1 MDASTSSIEAVFLT
15 TGEAILPGRIPG
27 GFRLDVI
34 AEYAPDKIR
43 NVVLLGHSH
52 DGKTMLAEAMLFAS
66 GGVARMGSPDQGTAT
81 TDFEPEEQKRKIS
94 INLGVAFAEHNGHK
108 VNILDAPGFFDFAG
122 QVVSGLRA
130 AEGAV
135 VVVGPSSQLAVGT
148 EVAWEQCNRTSK
160 PRIVVVNKLDKEHS
174 DFYGA
179 IDAMR
184 QNLSPRPFPLHLPI
198 GAEQDFRGIVDLLH
212 MKAFV
217 TAEDGKG
224 SEIPIPDEMKP
235 RVEEYRGQL
244 IEAAAESDDSL
255 LEKYLDAGTLDEE
268 EIQRGLRQGILDAKV
283 APVVCA
289 SATKL
294 LGVRTLLSTIVE
306 LMPSPEADPDKPV
319 KAFVFST
326 GGDQFGRVTYF
337 KVIAGVVKAD
347 AHLPNLSRG
356 GEERLAQIFF
366 PRGKEHVAATEVRA
380 GDIAAATKLSHTL
393 TGDTLGMKDGGP
405 LPGLDLPGPAYSL
418 AITPKAR
425 GDEEKISSGLARL
438 SEEDP
443 TLHVERTEETHQLVI
458 AGLGDVH
465 LDVTLEKL
473 RRKYGVEATTATP
486 RVPYRE
492 TVHGS
497 ARAEGRHVKQSG
509 GHGQYGICVI
519 EVAPTARGE
528 GFVWED
534 KIFGGSIPQNFRLS
548 VQKGIVDTMSKGVVA
563 GYPMV
568 DVRVTLLDGK
578 YHSVDSNDM
587 AFQIAGSLAIRK
599 GALDAGPVL
608 LEPIVE
614 ATIRVPERNLG
625 DIMSDVNGRRGKIL
639 GTEPT
644 DGYQDVKV
652 LVPESEMLRFALD
665 LRSVTQG
672 RGSFAMKFS
681 HYEEMPAHLAKGII
695 EEFQKQHETAAS
707 AH

>member
-1 MDASTSSIEAVFLT
+1 MATA
-15 TGEAILPGRIPG
+15 
-27 GFRLDVI
+27 
-34 AEYAPDKIR
+34 YAPDKIR

-66 GGVARMGSPDQGTAT
+66 GAIARMGSPDQSTAT
-81 TDFEPEEQKRKIS
+81 TDSEPEEHKRKIS
-94 INLGVAFAEHNGHK
+94 INLGVAFAEHNGFK
-108 VNILDAPGFFDFAG
+108 INILDAPGFFDFAG
-122 QVVSGLRA
+122 QVASGLRA

-135 VVVGPSSQLAVGT
+135 VVAGPTAHMAVGT
-148 EVAWEQCNRTSK
+148 EIAWEQCNRTRK
-160 PRIVVVNKLDKEHS
+160 PRIVVVNKLDKENS

-179 IDAMR
+179 VAAMR
-184 QNLSPRPFPLHLPI
+184 ETLSPRPFPLHLPI
-198 GAEQDFRGIVDLLH
+198 GAEHDFRGIVDLLH
-212 MKAFV
+212 LKAYV

-224 SEIPIPDEMKP
+224 SEIPIPDDMKA
-235 RVEEYRGQL
+235 RVDEYRGQL
-244 IEAAAESDDSL
+244 VEAAAESDDAL
-255 LEKYLDAGTLDEE
+255 LEKYLDAGELSEE
-268 EIQRGLRQGILDAKV
+268 EIQRGLREGILDAKV
-283 APVVCA
+283 APVLCC

-294 LGVRTLLSTIVE
+294 LGVRTLMSTIAE
-306 LMPSPEADPDKPV
+306 LMPPPDAEPDKPA
-319 KAFVFST
+319 KLFVFST
-326 GGDQFGRVTYF
+326 GGDQFGRVSYF
-337 KVIAGVVKAD
+337 KVVAGTVKPD

-366 PRGKEHVAATEVRA
+366 PRGKEHVAAAEVHA
-380 GDIAAATKLSHTL
+380 GDIAAATKLAHAL
-393 TGDTLGMKDGGP
+393 TGDTLGLKDGGP
-405 LPGLDLPGPAYSL
+405 LAGIDLPGPAFSL

-443 TLHVERTEETHQLVI
+443 TLHVERKEETHQLVI
-458 AGLGDVH
+458 SGLGDVH

-473 RRKYGVEATTATP
+473 KRKYGVDATTATP

-492 TVHGS
+492 TVSGS

-519 EVAPTARGE
+519 EVAPTTRGD

-534 KIFGGSIPQNFRLS
+534 KIFGGSIPHNFRPS
-548 VQKGIVDTMSKGVVA
+548 VEKGIVDTMGKGVVA

-568 DVRVTLLDGK
+568 DVRVTLVDGK

-587 AFQIAGSLAIRK
+587 AFQIAGSLAIRR

-608 LEPIVE
+608 LEPMVE
-614 ATIRVPERNLG
+614 ATIHVPERNLG

-644 DGYQDVKV
+644 DGYQDVKA

-665 LRSVTQG
+665 LRSITQG
-672 RGSFAMKFS
+672 RGSFTQKFS
-681 HYEEMPAHLAKGII
+681 HYDEMPAHLAKAII
-695 EEFQKQHETAAS
+695 DQYQKEQQAS
-707 AH
+707 

>member
-1 MDASTSSIEAVFLT
+1 
-15 TGEAILPGRIPG
+15 
-27 GFRLDVI
+27 
-34 AEYAPDKIR
+34 
-43 NVVLLGHSH
+43 VVLLGHSH
-52 DGKTMLAEAMLFAS
+52 DGKTTLAEAMLFAS
-66 GGVARMGSPDQGTAT
+66 GAVARMGSPDQATAAM
-81 TDFEPEEQKRKIS
+81 DFEPEEQRRKIS
-94 INLGVAFAEHNGHK
+94 INLGVAFAEHNGFK
-108 VNILDAPGFFDFAG
+108 INLLDAPGFFDFAG
-122 QVVSGLRA
+122 QVASGLRA

-135 VVVGPSSQLAVGT
+135 VVVGPTPQLAVGT
-148 EVAWEQCNRTSK
+148 EVAWEQVNRTSK
-160 PRIVVVNKLDKEHS
+160 PRLVVVNKLDKEHA

-179 IDAMR
+179 VAAMR
-184 QNLSPRPFPLHLPI
+184 EALSPRPFPLHLPI

-212 MKAFV
+212 LKAFV
-217 TAEDGKG
+217 TAADGKG
-224 SEIPIPDEMKP
+224 SEVPIPDDMKA
-235 RVEEYRGQL
+235 RVDEYRGQL

-255 LEKYLDAGTLDEE
+255 LEKYLDAGTLEE
-268 EIQRGLRQGILDAKV
+268 DEIQRGLRQGVLDGKV

-294 LGVRTLLSTIVE
+294 LGVRTLMSTIAE
-306 LMPSPEADPDKPV
+306 LMPPPEGDPDQPV

-326 GGDQFGRVTYF
+326 GGDQFGRVSYF
-337 KVIAGVVKAD
+337 KVVSGTVKAD

-366 PRGKEHVAATEVRA
+366 PRGKEHVVATEVRA
-380 GDIAAATKLSHTL
+380 GDIAAVTKLTHTL
-393 TGDTLGMKDGGP
+393 TGDTLGAKDGGP
-405 LPGLDLPGPAYSL
+405 VARIDVPGPAYSV

-443 TLHVERTEETHQLVI
+443 TLHVERVEETKQLVI

-473 RRKYGVEATTATP
+473 KRKYGVEATTQVP
-486 RVPYRE
+486 RVAYRE
-492 TVHGS
+492 TVSGHS
-497 ARAEGRHVKQSG
+497 RAEGRHVKQSG

-519 EVAPTARGE
+519 EVAPTKRGE

-534 KIFGGSIPQNFRLS
+534 KIFGGAIPQNFRAS
-548 VQKGIVDTMSKGVVA
+548 VQKGIVDNMAKGVVA

-568 DVRVTLLDGK
+568 DVKVTLVDGK
-578 YHSVDSNDM
+578 FHQVDSNDM

-599 GALDAGPVL
+599 AALDAGPVL
-608 LEPIVE
+608 LEPLVE
-614 ATIRVPERNLG
+614 ATIHVPERNLG
-625 DIMSDVNGRRGKIL
+625 DIMSDVNGRRGRIL

-644 DGYQDVKV
+644 DGYQDVKAM
-652 LVPESEMLRFALD
+652 VPESEMLRFALD
-665 LRSVTQG
+665 LRSITQG
-672 RGSFAMKFS
+672 RGSFSMKFD

-695 EEFQKQHETAAS
+695 EQFQKEHEAAAS

>member
-1 MDASTSSIEAVFLT
+1 MAT
-15 TGEAILPGRIPG
+15 
-27 GFRLDVI
+27 
-34 AEYAPDKIR
+34 EYASDKIR

-66 GGVARMGSPDQGTAT
+66 GAVARMGSPDQATAT
-81 TDFEPEEQKRKIS
+81 TDFEPEEHKRKIS
-94 INLGVAFAEHNGHK
+94 ITLGVAFAEHNGHK
-108 VNILDAPGFFDFAG
+108 INIIDAPGFFDFAG
-122 QVVSGLRA
+122 QVISGLRA

-135 VVVGPSSQLAVGT
+135 VVVGPTAQLAVGT
-148 EVAWEQCNRTSK
+148 EVAWEFCNRTNK
-160 PRIVVVNKLDKEHS
+160 PRIVVVNKLDKENS

-179 IDAMR
+179 VAALR
-184 QNLSPRPFPLHLPI
+184 ETLTPRPFPLHLPI
-198 GAEQDFRGIVDLLH
+198 GAEQEFRGIVDLLH
-212 MKAFV
+212 LKAFV

-224 SEIPIPDEMKP
+224 SEVPIPDDMKQ

-255 LEKYLDAGTLDEE
+255 LEKYLDAGTLSEE
-268 EIQRGLRQGILDAKV
+268 EIQRGLREGILQGKV
-283 APVVCA
+283 APVLCC

-294 LGVRTLLSTIVE
+294 LGVRTLMSTIAE
-306 LMPSPEADPDKPV
+306 LMPPAEAEPDKPV

-326 GGDQFGRVTYF
+326 GGDQFGRVSYF
-337 KVIAGVVKAD
+337 KVVAGTVKAD

-366 PRGKEHVAATEVRA
+366 PRGKEHVAASEVHA
-380 GDIAAATKLSHTL
+380 GDIAAATKLAHTL
-393 TGDTLGMKDGGP
+393 TGDTIGLKDGGP
-405 LPGLDLPGPAYSL
+405 VAPIDFPGPAYSL

-443 TLHVERTEETHQLVI
+443 TLHVERSEETKQLVI

-465 LDVTLEKL
+465 LDVTLERLK
-473 RRKYGVEATTATP
+473 RKYGVEATTATP
-486 RVPYRE
+486 RVPLRE
-492 TVHGS
+492 TVHGH

-519 EVAPTARGE
+519 EVEPTARGE

-534 KIFGGSIPQNFRLS
+534 KIFGGSIPQNFRPS
-548 VQKGIVDTMSKGVVA
+548 VQKGIIDTMAKGVVA

-568 DVRVTLLDGK
+568 DVKVRLVDGK
-578 YHSVDSNDM
+578 YHTVDSNDM
-587 AFQIAGSLAIRK
+587 AFQIAGSVAIRR

-608 LEPIVE
+608 LEPLVE
-614 ATIRVPERNLG
+614 ATIHVPEKYLG
-625 DIMSDVNGRRGKIL
+625 DIMSDINGRRGKIL

-644 DGYQDVKV
+644 DGYQDVKAM
-652 LVPESEMLRFALD
+652 VPESEMLRFALD
-665 LRSVTQG
+665 LRSITQG
-672 RGSFAMKFS
+672 RGSFTKKFS

-695 EEFQKQHETAAS
+695 EEFQKQHEAAAS